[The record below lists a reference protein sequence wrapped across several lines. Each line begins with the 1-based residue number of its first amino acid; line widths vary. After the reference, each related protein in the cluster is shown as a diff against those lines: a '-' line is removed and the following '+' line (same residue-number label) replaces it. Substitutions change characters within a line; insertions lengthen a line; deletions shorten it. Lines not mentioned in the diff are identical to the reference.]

1 MLPVNAINMEEEL
14 EAASTLLSLSD
25 TIEDTLEEEDD
36 NALLMPIGCANVPV
50 DVAPHPLRLDQ
61 VSVDKAIAGLVETE
75 QLEDLAKKTDNP
87 TVEESVPANP
97 TAEKSF
103 LADSS
108 TNAQDQ
114 KDSKASRKGSLK
126 TKMYVLKKKPDNK
139 RTFKCS
145 ECKTVET
152 SIQKLNKHHR

>member
-1 MLPVNAINMEEEL
+1 M
-14 EAASTLLSLSD
+14 
-25 TIEDTLEEEDD
+25 
-36 NALLMPIGCANVPV
+36 
-50 DVAPHPLRLDQ
+50 RLDQ
-61 VSVDKAIAGLVETE
+61 VSVDNAIAGLVETG
-75 QLEDLAKKTDNP
+75 QLEKDLAEKTDNP

-97 TAEKSF
+97 TVEESF
-103 LADSS
+103 LVDSLK
-108 TNAQDQ
+108 NAQDQ

-145 ECKTVET
+145 ECKAVET